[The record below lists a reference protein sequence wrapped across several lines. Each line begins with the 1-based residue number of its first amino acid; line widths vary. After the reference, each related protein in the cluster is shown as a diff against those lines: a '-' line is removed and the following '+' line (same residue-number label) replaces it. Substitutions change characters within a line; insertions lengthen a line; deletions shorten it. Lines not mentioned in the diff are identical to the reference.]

1 MKTIFRIAQT
11 ELRLFFYSPI
21 AWLILI
27 IFAFQAG
34 MAFCDTFSYQLQN
47 KALGRGQIPFQTVI
61 LLLGDSGSFFKV
73 LNNLYLYI
81 PLLTMAL
88 MSREYSIGSIKL
100 LYSSPVSSIQ
110 IIFGKF
116 LSMMIYSLILVGILF
131 LFVGFTAWNVP
142 SFDMSLALSGLLGI
156 YLVICSY
163 AAIGLFMSCLTSYQV
178 VAAVATLGALAFLNY
193 VGRMGQEVPFIRDIT
208 YWLSISGRSDELIN
222 GLISSE
228 DVFYFLIV
236 IGLFLTLSIM
246 VIL

>member
-1 MKTIFRIAQT
+1 M
-11 ELRLFFYSPI
+11 L
-21 AWLILI
+21 
-27 IFAFQAG
+27 
-34 MAFCDTFSYQLQN
+34 
-47 KALGRGQIPFQTVI
+47 VH
-61 LLLGDSGSFFKV
+61 
-73 LNNLYLYI
+73 LYLYI
-81 PLLTMAL
+81 PLLTMGL
-88 MSREYSIGSIKL
+88 MSREYSSGSIKL
-100 LYSSPVSSIQ
+100 LYSSPVSSVQ

-116 LSMMIYSLILVGILF
+116 LSMMIYSLILVGDT
-131 LFVGFTAWNVP
+131 LFVCRVHGMERAF
-142 SFDMSLALSGLLGI
+142 FDMSLALSGLLGI

-193 VGRMGQEVPFIRDIT
+193 VGRIGQEVPFIRDVT

-246 VIL
+246 VILSGNVSYQKAWLLLVILGWLYWPCCWDT

>member
-88 MSREYSIGSIKL
+88 MSREYSSGSIKL
-100 LYSSPVSSIQ
+100 LYSSPVTNFQ
-110 IIFGKF
+110 IIGGKF
-116 LSMMIYSLILVGILF
+116 LAMMLYGGLMLVILCLFGYRSLYVYPDFLPDRGSGRYTGDTYLLEFCRRTLAGYSCRTGDYLVAV
-131 LFVGFTAWNVP
+131 FVGTGQNVYGRT
-142 SFDMSLALSGLLGI
+142 DM
-156 YLVICSY
+156 
-163 AAIGLFMSCLTSYQV
+163 Q
-178 VAAVATLGALAFLNY
+178 
-193 VGRMGQEVPFIRDIT
+193 
-208 YWLSISGRSDELIN
+208 
-222 GLISSE
+222 
-228 DVFYFLIV
+228 
-236 IGLFLTLSIM
+236 
-246 VIL
+246 

>member
-88 MSREYSIGSIKL
+88 MSREYSSGSIKL
-100 LYSSPVSSIQ
+100 LYSSPVTNFQ
-110 IIFGKF
+110 IIGGKF
-116 LSMMIYSLILVGILF
+116 LAMMLYGGLMLVILLLQVVFAFIFVKNLDIPLI
-131 LFVGFTAWNVP
+131 
-142 SFDMSLALSGLLGI
+142 LSGLLGI
-156 YLVICSY
+156 YLVLCAYS
-163 AAIGLFMSCLTSYQV
+163 AIGLFMSTLTSYQI
-178 VAAVATLGALAFLNY
+178 VAAVGTL
-193 VGRMGQEVPFIRDIT
+193 
-208 YWLSISGRSDELIN
+208 
-222 GLISSE
+222 
-228 DVFYFLIV
+228 
-236 IGLFLTLSIM
+236 
-246 VIL
+246 VILTCLNFVGGLWQDIPVVGTGQNVYGRTDMQ

>member
-1 MKTIFRIAQT
+1 
-11 ELRLFFYSPI
+11 
-21 AWLILI
+21 
-27 IFAFQAG
+27 
-34 MAFCDTFSYQLQN
+34 
-47 KALGRGQIPFQTVI
+47 
-61 LLLGDSGSFFKV
+61 
-73 LNNLYLYI
+73 
-81 PLLTMAL
+81 
-88 MSREYSIGSIKL
+88 
-100 LYSSPVSSIQ
+100 
-110 IIFGKF
+110 
-116 LSMMIYSLILVGILF
+116 MIYSLILVGILF

-236 IGLFLTLSIM
+236 IGLFRSEEHTSELQSRE
-246 VIL
+246 